1 MAGTPIIELRGVN
14 AGYGA
19 IDILHD
25 IDLAV
30 EPGEVLVVL
39 GANGAGKTTLTRVIA
54 GELAP
59 RRGDLFIGG
68 RRMNGARPHALA
80 RAGVCTIPEGRGV
93 FPNLT
98 VAENLLMM
106 THRGRSRREVESIAY
121 DAFPR
126 LAERR
131 DQLAGTMS
139 GGEQQMLALARAL
152 TTRPGVLIVD
162 ELSMGLAPLVVRELF
177 STLERLAA
185 DGLSILIVE
194 QFADLALDMA
204 HRAVVLAH
212 GRIAVAGHPDD
223 VRTQLGAAYLGAGSQ
238 EAAHG

>member
-1 MAGTPIIELRGVN
+1 MAGTPIIELRGVS
-14 AGYGA
+14 AAYGT
-19 IDILHD
+19 IDVLHG

-30 EPGEVLVVL
+30 AQGEVLVVL

-54 GELAP
+54 GEIAP

-68 RRMNGARPHALA
+68 RRMNGAPPHALA

-106 THRGRSRREVESIAY
+106 THRGRRRSEVEAIAF

-131 DQLAGTMS
+131 DQRVGTMS

-152 TTRPGVLIVD
+152 TTNPGVLIVD

-185 DGLSILIVE
+185 AGLSILIVE

-212 GRIAVAGHPDD
+212 GHIVTEGPPDE
-223 VRTQLGAAYLGAGSQ
+223 VRSQLSAAYLGADTQ

>member
-1 MAGTPIIELRGVN
+1 MAKNPIIELRGVS
-14 AGYGA
+14 AAYGS
-19 IDILHD
+19 IDVLHG
-25 IDLAV
+25 IDLVV
-30 EPGEVLVVL
+30 ESKEVLVVL

-54 GELAP
+54 GELTP

-68 RRMNGARPHALA
+68 RRMNGAPPHALA

-106 THRGRSRREVESIAY
+106 THRGRPRGEVEAIAY

-131 DQLAGTMS
+131 EQLAGTMS

-152 TTRPGVLIVD
+152 TTKPGVLIVD

-212 GRIAVAGHPDD
+212 GRIAVEGHPDD
-223 VRTQLGAAYLGAGSQ
+223 VRTQLGAAYLGADSQ
-238 EAAHG
+238 EAARG